1 MLTRA
6 KRQQVEELIAAYELE
21 KWELRNRQIQSSNSA
36 GGGTFSAAED
46 DSRDAEVTA
55 RMIRQAE
62 RAAIKERR
70 LLSCRRT
77 LRYGEQR
84 RILELRFREIGS
96 LQANGLS
103 YGKISRR
110 LYIRPR
116 TIQSVCQAYVRRG
129 GTLRGPY

>member
-21 KWELRNRQIQSSNSA
+21 KWELRNRQIQSSKS
-36 GGGTFSAAED
+36 AED
-46 DSRDAEVTA
+46 DSSDAEVTA
-55 RMIRQAE
+55 RMLRQAE

-84 RILELRFREIGS
+84 RILELRFR
-96 LQANGLS
+96 
-103 YGKISRR
+103 
-110 LYIRPR
+110 
-116 TIQSVCQAYVRRG
+116 
-129 GTLRGPY
+129 

>member
-6 KRQQVEELIAAYELE
+6 KRHQVEELIAAYELE
-21 KWELRNRQIQSSNSA
+21 KWELRNRQIQSSKS
-36 GGGTFSAAED
+36 AED
-46 DSRDAEVTA
+46 DSSDAEVTA
-55 RMIRQAE
+55 RMLRQAE

-96 LQANGLS
+96 LQVNGLS

>member
-6 KRQQVEELIAAYELE
+6 KRQQVEDLIAAYEQE
-21 KWELRNRQIQSSNSA
+21 KWELRNRQIQNSNSM
-36 GGGTFSAAED
+36 ED
-46 DSRDAEVTA
+46 DSDAEVTA
-55 RMIRQAE
+55 RMLRQAE

-77 LRYGEQR
+77 LWYGEHR
-84 RILELRFREIGS
+84 RIVELRFREIGS
-96 LQANGLS
+96 IEANGLS

-116 TIQSVCQAYVRRG
+116 TI
-129 GTLRGPY
+129 